1 MKKNYFLSFAMLLCF
16 LAFGFN
22 AKAQV
27 EGMADLFGKYQFT
40 ATFEFTEAGNAHSAM
55 FKNDCEVVITKD
67 DSGVG
72 YAGVIKGLLGATYDQ
87 SIASIDVANNKFI
100 VRNPNPNYGLWDGY
114 IGVTDN
120 TLENIQLYEM
130 VYNYDPSTKEIT
142 IADFQIAAFSWPA
155 PDYNMAAEVYV
166 NVKNAKLT
174 LIEAEN
180 IEIPSI
186 AGDWDYAPVDGYVY
200 NDSTFAKTFTML
212 LAATDDTN
220 KAYSA
225 TITFGDYEPFTLPA
239 TFDGAMLTIPF
250 DSLYL
255 DVENKYRFGVASPGD
270 ERTGA
275 FTFQYQSETSL
286 MQYDRIYV
294 RQDSVLKET
303 ERVDEETGEVVIDS
317 VYGNPIIQR
326 LNWGYATRESEAT
339 KGFTWAGTYNVSSE
353 KIVANE
359 ELAAQF
365 GEWPTEFN
373 IVIEEKMP
381 GSFYVTEIAGFDVYS
396 PNQGNTII
404 KSADDNKSATID
416 LAQYYG
422 MFLLQSLGN
431 GEYLQIFD
439 GNAATG
445 TITLTLNEDGTITI
459 SPMFIQKTAWGA
471 DPSTFQPVIFYQN
484 ITAVKEVKK
493 FEWFDTFTLTA
504 DVESLNGVEYPATF
518 LVRFGD
524 AEVYGTTY
532 NSMVAEFFGYDNL
545 TSNNYGGNA
554 LTVAEDTQSATMPAG
569 IYAGGK
575 YPNYFKIYDIN
586 GATTALNFVVNED
599 GTISMDD
606 FIITTYDNNPDDW
619 AAPAV
624 EANAAKYTNVVLTR
638 GDTTAVDSIV
648 EEVAPAVE
656 GIFDLMGRKYDAITA
671 PGIYIVNGKKVVK

>member
-1 MKKNYFLSFAMLLCF
+1 MKKNYFLSFVMLLCF
-16 LAFGFN
+16 MTLAVKAN
-22 AKAQV
+22 AQA
-27 EGMADLFGKYQFT
+27 EGIIDLYGKWAFT
-40 ATFEFTEAGNAHSAM
+40 ATVETTELAADYEGRFAAES
-55 FKNDCEVVITKD
+55 EVVITKD
-67 DSGVG
+67 PMGYYEAEISGFAGGSGAFNPQKFDAATQILHILNAPNVWGSGLSMSFAEGGYPYGAGDAYYSNLEWAYDDATKTISIPDFSIVG
-72 YAGVIKGLLGATYDQ
+72 NMDHSAGTAEL
-87 SIASIDVANNKFI
+87 VAKF
-100 VRNPNPNYGLWDGY
+100 
-114 IGVTDN
+114 TKCK
-120 TLENIQLYEM
+120 M
-130 VYNYDPSTKEIT
+130 VL
-142 IADFQIAAFSWPA
+142 
-155 PDYNMAAEVYV
+155 V
-166 NVKNAKLT
+166 
-174 LIEAEN
+174 EAEN
-180 IEIPSI
+180 VEIPNI
-186 AGDWDYAPVDGYVY
+186 AGDWDYAPIDGYVY
-200 NDSTFAKTFTML
+200 NDSTFAKTFTMS

-239 TFDGAMLTIPF
+239 TFDGVMLTIPF

-275 FTFQYQSETSL
+275 FTFQYQSEISL

-294 RQDSVLKET
+294 RQDSVLIET
-303 ERVDEETGEVVIDS
+303 EKVDEETGETYIES
-317 VYGNPIIQR
+317 VWGNPIIQR

-339 KGFTWAGTYNVSSE
+339 KGFSWAGTYNVSSE

-373 IVIEEKMP
+373 IVIEEGMP
-381 GSFYVTEIAGFDVYS
+381 GSFYVTEIAGCDVYS
-396 PNQGNTII
+396 SNQGYSVI
-404 KSADDNKSATID
+404 KPADDNKSATID

-439 GNAATG
+439 INNTTG
-445 TITLTLNEDGTITI
+445 TITLTLNEDGSISI

-484 ITAVKEVKK
+484 MTAVKEVKK

-524 AEVYGTTY
+524 VELYGTTN

-545 TSNNYGGNA
+545 TAINYASNA

-606 FIITTYDNNPDDW
+606 FIITTYDNNPDDYN
-619 AAPAV
+619 APAV

-638 GDTTAVDSIV
+638 GDTTGVDSVV
-648 EEVAPAVE
+648 EEFAPVVE

>member
-114 IGVTDN
+114 IGVTDI

-142 IADFQIAAFSWPA
+142 IDDFQIAAFSWPA

-200 NDSTFAKTFTML
+200 NDSTFAKTFTMS

-294 RQDSVLKET
+294 RQDSVWN
-303 ERVDEETGEVVIDS
+303 EEKQAW
-317 VYGNPIIQR
+317 GNPIIQR

-339 KGFTWAGTYNVSSE
+339 KGFSWAGTYNVSSDT
-353 KIVANE
+353 IVANK

-373 IVIEEKMP
+373 IVIEERMP
-381 GSFYVTEIAGFDVYS
+381 GSFYVTEIAGCDVYS
-396 PNQGNTII
+396 PNNGFTII
-404 KSADDNKSATID
+404 KPADDNKSATID

-439 GNAATG
+439 GNNTTG
-445 TITLTLNEDGTITI
+445 TITLTLNEDGSISI
-459 SPMFIQKTAWGA
+459 SPMFIQKTAYGA

-484 ITAVKEVKK
+484 MTAVKEVEK
-493 FEWFDTFTLTA
+493 FEWASGYFLTA
-504 DVESLNGVEYPATF
+504 DVEVFDTTREWPSEFVAKIEYNEGWGLYLLT
-518 LVRFGD
+518 
-524 AEVYGTTY
+524 
-532 NSMVAEFFGYDNL
+532 EFFNYDNITSLCYGANSL
-545 TSNNYGGNA
+545 TIA
-554 LTVAEDTQSATMPAG
+554 DDTQSATYG
-569 IYAGGK
+569 KTGGYIGGK
-575 YPNYFKIYDIN
+575 YPLYYNIYDKN
-586 GATTALNFVVNED
+586 ESTTALNFTVNED
-599 GTISMDD
+599 GTVSMDD
-606 FIITTYDNNPDDW
+606 FILFVTDYDGSG
-619 AAPAV
+619 AAVKGAL
-624 EANAAKYTNVVLTR
+624 YTNVVLTK
-638 GDTTAVDSIV
+638 GDTTGVDSVV
-648 EEVAPAVE
+648 EEVAPVVE

>member
-87 SIASIDVANNKFI
+87 PIASIDVANNKFI

-142 IADFQIAAFSWPA
+142 IDDFQIAAFSWPA

-180 IEIPSI
+180 VEIPNI

-200 NDSTFAKTFTML
+200 NDSTFAKTFTMS

-286 MQYDRIYV
+286 QQYDRIYV
-294 RQDSVLKET
+294 RQDSVWS
-303 ERVDEETGEVVIDS
+303 EEKQAW
-317 VYGNPIIQR
+317 GNPIIQR
-326 LNWGYATRESEAT
+326 LNWGFATRESEAT
-339 KGFTWAGTYNVSSE
+339 QGFTWAGTYNVSSDT
-353 KIVANE
+353 IVANK

-381 GSFYVTEIAGFDVYS
+381 GSFYVTEIAGYDVYS
-396 PNQGNTII
+396 PNQGNSVI
-404 KSADDNKSATID
+404 KPADDNKSATID

-439 GNAATG
+439 GNNTTG
-445 TITLTLNEDGTITI
+445 TITLTLNEDGSISI

-471 DPSTFQPVIFYQN
+471 DPLTFQPVIFYQN
-484 ITAVKEVKK
+484 MTAVKEVEK
-493 FEWFDTFTLTA
+493 FEWASGYFLTA
-504 DVESLNGVEYPATF
+504 DVEVFDTTREWPSEFVAKIEYNEGWGLYLLT
-518 LVRFGD
+518 
-524 AEVYGTTY
+524 
-532 NSMVAEFFGYDNL
+532 EFFNYDNITSLCYGANSL
-545 TSNNYGGNA
+545 TIA
-554 LTVAEDTQSATMPAG
+554 DDTQSATYG
-569 IYAGGK
+569 KTGGYIGGK
-575 YPNYFKIYDIN
+575 YPLYYNIYDKN
-586 GATTALNFVVNED
+586 ESTTALNFTVNED
-599 GTISMDD
+599 GTVSMDD
-606 FIITTYDNNPDDW
+606 FILFVTDYDGSGV
-619 AAPAV
+619 AV
-624 EANAAKYTNVVLTR
+624 KGALYTNVVLTK
-638 GDTTAVDSIV
+638 GDTTGVDSVV
-648 EEVAPAVE
+648 EEVAPVVE

>member
-40 ATFEFTEAGNAHSAM
+40 ATFEFTEAGNDHSAM

-67 DSGVG
+67 DSGLG

-114 IGVTDN
+114 IGVTDI

-200 NDSTFAKTFTML
+200 NDSTFAKTFTMS

-294 RQDSVLKET
+294 RQDSVWS
-303 ERVDEETGEVVIDS
+303 EEKQAW
-317 VYGNPIIQR
+317 GNPIIQR
-326 LNWGYATRESEAT
+326 LTWGYATRESEAT
-339 KGFTWAGTYNVSSE
+339 KGFSWAGTYNVSSE

-373 IVIEEKMP
+373 IVIEERMP
-381 GSFYVTEIAGFDVYS
+381 GSLCIFSQQWLYY
-396 PNQGNTII
+396 NQTC
-404 KSADDNKSATID
+404 
-416 LAQYYG
+416 
-422 MFLLQSLGN
+422 
-431 GEYLQIFD
+431 
-439 GNAATG
+439 
-445 TITLTLNEDGTITI
+445 
-459 SPMFIQKTAWGA
+459 
-471 DPSTFQPVIFYQN
+471 
-484 ITAVKEVKK
+484 
-493 FEWFDTFTLTA
+493 
-504 DVESLNGVEYPATF
+504 
-518 LVRFGD
+518 R
-524 AEVYGTTY
+524 
-532 NSMVAEFFGYDNL
+532 
-545 TSNNYGGNA
+545 
-554 LTVAEDTQSATMPAG
+554 
-569 IYAGGK
+569 
-575 YPNYFKIYDIN
+575 
-586 GATTALNFVVNED
+586 
-599 GTISMDD
+599 
-606 FIITTYDNNPDDW
+606 
-619 AAPAV
+619 
-624 EANAAKYTNVVLTR
+624 
-638 GDTTAVDSIV
+638 
-648 EEVAPAVE
+648 
-656 GIFDLMGRKYDAITA
+656 
-671 PGIYIVNGKKVVK
+671 

>member
-40 ATFEFTEAGNAHSAM
+40 ATFEFTEAGNDHSAM

-67 DSGVG
+67 DSGLG

-114 IGVTDN
+114 IGVTDI

-200 NDSTFAKTFTML
+200 NDSTFAKTFTMS

-294 RQDSVLKET
+294 RQDSVWS
-303 ERVDEETGEVVIDS
+303 EEKQAW
-317 VYGNPIIQR
+317 GNPIIQR
-326 LNWGYATRESEAT
+326 LTWGYATRESEAT
-339 KGFTWAGTYNVSSE
+339 KGFSWAGTYNVSSE

-373 IVIEEKMP
+373 IVIEERMP
-381 GSFYVTEIAGFDVYS
+381 GSLYVTEIAGCDVYS
-396 PNQGNTII
+396 PNNGYTII
-404 KSADDNKSATID
+404 KPADDNKSATID

-439 GNAATG
+439 ANNTTG
-445 TITLTLNEDGTITI
+445 TITLTLNEDGTISI

-484 ITAVKEVKK
+484 MTAVKEVEK
-493 FEWFDTFTLTA
+493 FEWASGYFLTA
-504 DVESLNGVEYPATF
+504 DVEVFDTTREWPSEFVAKIEYNEGWGLYLLT
-518 LVRFGD
+518 
-524 AEVYGTTY
+524 
-532 NSMVAEFFGYDNL
+532 EFFNYDNITSLCYGANSL
-545 TSNNYGGNA
+545 TIA
-554 LTVAEDTQSATMPAG
+554 DDTQSATYG
-569 IYAGGK
+569 KTGGYIGGK
-575 YPNYFKIYDIN
+575 YPLYYNIYDKN
-586 GATTALNFVVNED
+586 ESTTALNFTVNED
-599 GTISMDD
+599 GTVSMDD
-606 FIITTYDNNPDDW
+606 FILFVTDYDGSG
-619 AAPAV
+619 AAVKGAL
-624 EANAAKYTNVVLTR
+624 YTNVVLTK
-638 GDTTAVDSIV
+638 GDTTGVDSVV
-648 EEVAPAVE
+648 EEVAPVVE

>member
-142 IADFQIAAFSWPA
+142 IDDFQIAAFSWPA

-200 NDSTFAKTFTML
+200 NDSTFAKTFTMS

-294 RQDSVLKET
+294 RQDSVLIET
-303 ERVDEETGEVVIDS
+303 EKVDEETGETYIES
-317 VYGNPIIQR
+317 VWGNPIIQR

-339 KGFTWAGTYNVSSE
+339 KGFSWAGTYNVSATV
-353 KIVANE
+353 IFANE
-359 ELAAQF
+359 ELAATF
-365 GEWPTEFN
+365 GEWPSEFQM
-373 IVIEEKMP
+373 VIEEKTP
-381 GSFYVTEIAGFDVYS
+381 GSFYLTEFMGRNIYNANWGS
-396 PNQGNTII
+396 CIMLP
-404 KSADDNKSATID
+404 ADDNKSATLSLD
-416 LAQYYG
+416 Q
-422 MFLLQSLGN
+422 FSSKLLLESVGG
-431 GEYLQIFD
+431 GEYLQMFD
-439 GNAATG
+439 GMGNLDP
-445 TITLTLNEDGTITI
+445 ITFTLNEDGTITI
-459 SPMFIQKTAWGA
+459 DPIFIQNTIYDESHPAN
-471 DPSTFQPVIFYQN
+471 PVVFYQN
-484 ITAVKEVKK
+484 MTAVKEVEK
-493 FEWFDTFTLTA
+493 FEWASGYFLTA
-504 DVESLNGVEYPATF
+504 DVEVFDTTREWPSEFVAKIEYNEGWGLYLLT
-518 LVRFGD
+518 
-524 AEVYGTTY
+524 
-532 NSMVAEFFGYDNL
+532 EFFNYDNITSLCYGANSL
-545 TSNNYGGNA
+545 TIA
-554 LTVAEDTQSATMPAG
+554 DDTQSATYG
-569 IYAGGK
+569 KTGGYIGGK
-575 YPNYFKIYDIN
+575 NPLYYNIYDKN
-586 GATTALNFVVNED
+586 ESTTALNFTVNED
-599 GTISMDD
+599 GTVSMDD
-606 FIITTYDNNPDDW
+606 FILFVTDYDGSGV
-619 AAPAV
+619 AV
-624 EANAAKYTNVVLTR
+624 KGALYTNVVLTK
-638 GDTTAVDSIV
+638 GDTTAVDSVV
-648 EEVAPAVE
+648 EEVAPVVE